1 MRRPIEV
8 DIGQSFAANGHGLV
22 WRVERRLADGVHVV
36 IAREDDRSRKKTISI
51 WGLLNNE
58 QFRPI
63 AGSPKS

>member
-1 MRRPIEV
+1 V

-22 WRVERRLADGVHVV
+22 WRVERHLADGIHVV
-36 IAREDDRSRKKTISI
+36 IAREDDPSRKKTISI
-51 WGLLNNE
+51 WGLLDGE